1 MSIQPKT
8 VVVGRLRPSM
18 KITMLVVGRLRPS
31 QEMGLKI
38 ATCRPATAGKN
49 RPSFKDDSETL
60 NERLLSE

>member
-49 RPSFKDDSETL
+49 L
-60 NERLLSE
+60 QNEQSIHVDVQHEIL